1 VRKRS
6 VQWERRLDFDPRMR
20 REAVF
25 PVFGFDRLPK
35 GVRAVVYR
43 RVR

>member
-6 VQWERRLDFDPRMR
+6 VQWERRLDADPRVR
-20 REAVF
+20 REAVV
-25 PVFGFDRLPK
+25 PVFGYDPLPK

-43 RVR
+43 RIR